1 MKTELQ
7 RLEEELATIGTY
19 EITDTDVFENTTN
32 IPYQSIDKLLPE
44 LTLGKRTLCYSI
56 MIKVTPHDKTN

>member
-7 RLEEELATIGTY
+7 RLEEELAAIGTY

-32 IPYQSIDKLLPE
+32 FPHQSINKLLPE
-44 LTLGKRTLCYSI
+44 LILGKRTLCYSI
-56 MIKVTPHDKTN
+56 TIRVTPHDKAN